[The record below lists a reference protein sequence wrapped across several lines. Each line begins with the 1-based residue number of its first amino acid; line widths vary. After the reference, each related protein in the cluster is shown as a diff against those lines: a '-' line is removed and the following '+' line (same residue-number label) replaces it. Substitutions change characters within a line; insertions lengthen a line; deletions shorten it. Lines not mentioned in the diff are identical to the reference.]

1 MALVLC
7 LILSLSPSCT
17 FAKSQSDSSAK
28 EYADGALLDF
38 QKGEIAFSD
47 SMTPPTSGWEYRQI
61 ARVSF
66 IQEAYRRVPS
76 HKRVFWARFRFPR
89 EALGNGPQAF
99 GTDHTSDRFILYL
112 NGIDV
117 YRTFEKEDDRQ
128 FNWNRPRMA
137 LLPTRLLRPGINE
150 ILVRVDTGV
159 NYNLRL
165 GAARIGPL
173 SVIQASYDWRYLVR
187 VEGPRTIN
195 GVLLV
200 LTIGVVLF
208 WLVRRKEREFGW
220 LAFVGVAWMFR
231 NLHYYIAAA
240 PFEPELFWE
249 LTVHSMFVLMVA
261 LYGFTATFLDIP
273 NRNRNIMGFIIAG
286 LFIALLRFI
295 EVQQALTD
303 ILSYLLSIPLAGLVL
318 WVLLK
323 HVMSKPRVDGI
334 LMLSALTIS
343 ITVSIHDLGLM
354 IQWWVGTTYY
364 LQPYSSI
371 LVYSAFAFT
380 LGRRVLLAL
389 DTVENMNSVLEDRVA
404 LAAAKL
410 TSSEAA
416 RRELEISQA
425 LIQERERLMMEIHD
439 GIGSNLITALST
451 AEQTHAAPGTI
462 AILRQ
467 AITDLKIAVDSL
479 EAIEGDVVSLIASLR
494 HRLEPD
500 LNRAGIT
507 FDWRVQDAPV
517 LPWLDAVGAL
527 HILRILQE
535 AISNILVHSCAKQIV
550 VECRPA
556 MLHAKDGVE
565 ICLFD
570 EGRGFDSTVP
580 TLGKG
585 IANMATRAS
594 SLHGKLTCE
603 SAIGK
608 GTRVRLWLP
617 VLPILV
623 DFSEPYAP

>member
-1 MALVLC
+1 M
-7 LILSLSPSCT
+7 
-17 FAKSQSDSSAK
+17 
-28 EYADGALLDF
+28 DGSVLDF
-38 QKGEIAFSD
+38 QMGDIAFSD
-47 SMTPPTSGWEYRQI
+47 SWTPPTSGWEYRQI

-66 IQEAYRRVPS
+66 VQEAYQRVPG

-128 FNWNRPRMA
+128 FNWNRPRIA

-150 ILVRVDTGV
+150 VLVRVDTGV

-165 GAARIGPL
+165 GAARIGPF

-220 LAFVGVAWMFR
+220 LAFVGVTWMFR
-231 NLHYYIAAA
+231 NLHYYVAVA
-240 PFEPELFWE
+240 PFDPQIFWE
-249 LTVHSMFVLMVA
+249 LTVHSMFVLMIS
-261 LYGFTATFLDIP
+261 LYGFTATFLEIP
-273 NRNRNIMGFIIAG
+273 NRNRNIIGFAVAG
-286 LFIALLRFI
+286 LLIALLRVI
-295 EVQQALTD
+295 EVQQEVTD
-303 ILSYLLSIPLAGLVL
+303 VLSYLISIPLAGLVL
-318 WVLLK
+318 WILLK
-323 HVMSKPRVDGI
+323 QVVIKPRLDGI
-334 LMLSALTIS
+334 LMFAALTTS
-343 ITVSIHDLGLM
+343 IGFSIHDLGLM
-354 IQWWVGTTYY
+354 TQWWVGTTFY

-371 LVYSAFAFT
+371 LVYAAFAFT

-389 DTVENMNSVLEDRVA
+389 DTVENMNVVLEERVA
-404 LAAAKL
+404 LATSKL

-451 AEQTHAAPGTI
+451 AEQTHAPTQTI

-467 AITDLKIAVDSL
+467 AIIDLKIAVDSL
-479 EAIEGDVVSLIASLR
+479 EPIEGDVVSLIASLR

-535 AISNILVHSCAKQIV
+535 AISNILVHSSAKQIV

-556 MLHAKDGVE
+556 ILHAKDGVE
-565 ICLFD
+565 ISLFD
-570 EGRGFDSTVP
+570 EGRGFDATVP